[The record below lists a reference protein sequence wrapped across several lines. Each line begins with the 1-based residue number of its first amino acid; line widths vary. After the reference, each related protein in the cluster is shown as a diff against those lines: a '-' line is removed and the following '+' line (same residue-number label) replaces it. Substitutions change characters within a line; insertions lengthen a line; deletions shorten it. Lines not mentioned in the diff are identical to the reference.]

1 MFGIDFAFPVALG
14 GGPSVGSRSHESR
27 FRQSDSRSHSILWKK
42 VTPEKPGKQKI
53 PDGEPVEKV
62 APEKPGKQKIPDGDP
77 PPLRPLLSQLTL
89 APRSPPAVL

>member
-1 MFGIDFAFPVALG
+1 M
-14 GGPSVGSRSHESR
+14 E
-27 FRQSDSRSHSILWKK
+27 K

-77 PPLRPLLSQLTL
+77 ACKKELAQPDCTPFQFTAKMQLMNKDQWKIVTF
-89 APRSPPAVL
+89 